1 MIHCR
6 KLKKVRHLGLCVCVC
21 VASEL
26 AHFGSVNNAAVV
38 CGAASKYL
46 STHASSD
53 HQVRMAK
60 FELYS

>member
-1 MIHCR
+1 M
-6 KLKKVRHLGLCVCVC
+6 CVC

-26 AHFGSVNNAAVV
+26 AHFGLVNNAAVV